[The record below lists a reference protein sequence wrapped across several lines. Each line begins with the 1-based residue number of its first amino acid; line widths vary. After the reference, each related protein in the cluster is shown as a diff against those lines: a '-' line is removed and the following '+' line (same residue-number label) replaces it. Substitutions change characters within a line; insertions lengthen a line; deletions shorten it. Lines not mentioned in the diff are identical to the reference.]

1 MKHFTKEEQKKY
13 TESIRKVFNLPEEY
27 LRRADEKSPSDS
39 KELKKDYLKLRSE
52 NTLLGERCNQ
62 LLTDKGKLTDR
73 VQELEAENSTVW
85 TMIKEK
91 DKQIGEFEKL
101 PRKVKELEAQIEKM
115 KCCGNCD
122 VGDKACYVRTQEHVN
137 ICPSWKLKEVKEND
151 KKRNT

>member
-27 LRRADEKSPSDS
+27 LRRTDEKLPSDS

-73 VQELEAENSTVW
+73 VQELEA
-85 TMIKEK
+85 
-91 DKQIGEFEKL
+91 
-101 PRKVKELEAQIEKM
+101 QIEQM
-115 KCCGNCD
+115 KCCKNCTNYM
-122 VGDKACYVRTQEHVN
+122 VSGK
-137 ICPSWKLKEVKEND
+137 CPSFFRTGWCKNWEMA
-151 KKRNT
+151 KRVSDD